1 MSPRSVVGRLV
12 GVTYGKSRLD
22 GLECCE
28 GFEVSGVAVA
38 DTYGKSRLDGLE
50 CCEGFEVSGVAVADQ
65 GARFGSTVPED
76 FG

>member
-1 MSPRSVVGRLV
+1 MSPRSLVGRLV
-12 GVTYGKSRLD
+12 GV
-22 GLECCE
+22 
-28 GFEVSGVAVA
+28 
-38 DTYGKSRLDGLE
+38 TYGKSRLDGLE